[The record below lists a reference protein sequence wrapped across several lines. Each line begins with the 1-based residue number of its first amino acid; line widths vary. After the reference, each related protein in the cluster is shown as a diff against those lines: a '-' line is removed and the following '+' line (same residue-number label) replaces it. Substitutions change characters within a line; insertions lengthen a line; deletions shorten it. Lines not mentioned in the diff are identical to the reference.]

1 MGINIGNKELLDA
14 KLGSK
19 QILEIYLGDKL
30 IWPTFV
36 SGLYPV
42 VEAIYKIHGIQPL
55 LYLPL
60 NGNLRPYLSKITLD
74 EAENSAFIN
83 NARFESGRV
92 EVTEVRGKHYILDKT
107 NSANGIVISN
117 DKFKNNTGLSLF
129 FNIEA
134 NKDITGLAA
143 LNIAFGSFNS
153 YGAILGDIGT
163 LLVSYYGKNSSGS
176 KLSSLS
182 YSGTLNEIKTQQ
194 TYAILPFRKSKTYSA
209 DNNVITAVSVLSDRS
224 SSWLQGYQT
233 CANCT
238 GIYIDSTGNEGFL
251 QITSAS
257 EDGLELNLQ
266 DFLVYDTSLANWFL
280 SAINTCLN
288 WKRDYSNGFEYKAP
302 MSICFFIAPYDA
314 EGTLFRQAVVPEY
327 FNSASTLIT
336 GVRDNFKNVYEGSL
350 NFPDMGVTNMNYFDA
365 NTQPY
370 TNNYTIMLNGT
381 EYHNIHMRI
390 TFNGTL
396 SNPMYLIAYTEN
408 DRAFDSSKDIVLG
421 KFYQMPNSGKYFM
434 YSFIEK
440 GTLEKY
446 AGKILWTTIK
456 TSATFKVADG
466 IIDAFDIGNS
476 IMEVFCQNGVANANI
491 GTLFDGTVDSLDNA
505 IVEQQWA
512 GLTGTVKDQNNNP
525 VIKFAQG
532 IEPNHYA
539 WDVKNSQGSYLRINM
554 SLNTEATQNIAFT
567 LCFKVTGNQAAG
579 QNLFGYN
586 YDDKVAM
593 GVSCGTTSSNVL
605 RIKVYLNNVG
615 LVLETGVIE
624 KDKWYNIV
632 FSSYATMQQ
641 GYIRSMEMRAK
652 LNGVLYEDLKT
663 GLSGTKIDFSNLG
676 SSFTNSQLPFGAG
689 ISWTQIGIETFEG
702 LIQDFFMWSDSLAPS
717 VLDDISNYYL
727 LKGIE

>member
-30 IWPTFV
+30 IWPTLV
-36 SGLYPV
+36 GGLYPV

-60 NGNLRPYLSKITLD
+60 NGNLKSYLSKITLD
-74 EAENSAFIN
+74 ESENSVFIN
-83 NARFESGRV
+83 NARFGSGRV

-134 NKDITGLAA
+134 NKDITGFA

-153 YGAILGDIGT
+153 YSAILGDIGT
-163 LLVSYYGKNSSGS
+163 LSVSYYGKNSSGS
-176 KLSSLS
+176 KLSNLS
-182 YSGTLNEIKTQQ
+182 YSGDLSEIKTQQ

-209 DNNVITAVSVLSDRS
+209 DNNIITAVSVLSDKS
-224 SSWLQGYQT
+224 SSWFQNYQT

-251 QITSAS
+251 QMAS
-257 EDGLELNLQ
+257 VLDDGLELNLQ
-266 DFLVYDTSLANWFL
+266 DFLVYDTSLTNWFL

-336 GVRDNFKNVYEGSL
+336 GVRDNFKNVYEGNL

-396 SNPMYLIAYTEN
+396 SNPMYLIGYTEN
-408 DRAFDSSKDIVLG
+408 NRAFDSSKDIVLG
-421 KFYQMPNSGKYFM
+421 KFHKMPNSEKYFM

-440 GTLEKY
+440 DALEKY

-456 TSATFKVADG
+456 TSSTFKIADG
-466 IIDAFDIGNS
+466 IIDAFDVSNS
-476 IMEVFCQNGVANANI
+476 IMEVLCRNGVANANI
-491 GTLFDGTVDSLDNA
+491 GTMFDGTVDSLDVA

-512 GLTGTVKDQNNNP
+512 SITGTVKDQNNSP
-525 VIKFAQG
+525 VVKFAQG

-539 WDVKNSQGSYLRINM
+539 WDVKNSQGSYLRINT
-554 SLNTEATQNIAFT
+554 SLNTEATKNIAFT
-567 LCFKVTGNQAAG
+567 LCFKVTGNQTAG
-579 QNLFGYN
+579 QALFGYN
-586 YDDKVAM
+586 YDDKAAM
-593 GVSCGTTSSNVL
+593 GVSCGTTSGGNL
-605 RIKVYLNNVG
+605 RIKVYLNNIT
-615 LVLETGVIE
+615 LSLPTEILEVN
-624 KDKWYNIV
+624 KWYHVV
-632 FSSYATMQQ
+632 FSGRSIMQQ
-641 GYIRSMEMRAK
+641 NYIRSFEMRAK
-652 LNGVLYEDLKT
+652 VNGKLYEELKT
-663 GLSGTKIDFSNLG
+663 GLSATSISFSNLG
-676 SSFTNSQLPFGAG
+676 SVFSNSQLPFGAG

-727 LKGIE
+727 LKGLE